1 MKYLVTYAS
10 KYGSTK
16 KYAQWIAEALSCDL
30 MDAGAVKPGTLA
42 QYDVLIHGGG
52 LYAGGFSGISVIT
65 KNYELL
71 SGKPVIL
78 FSCGLADPND
88 PENISHIEAGLAKV
102 LTPEMQKHIKQFHL
116 RGGIDYGRLGLTHKA
131 MMAMLRQSMLKKD
144 RENLRDEDRL
154 MLDTY
159 GQQVDFTDRSTITP
173 LVEYVLQLG

>member
-30 MDAGAVKPGTLA
+30 MDAGDVKPGMLA

-52 LYAGGFSGISVIT
+52 LYAGGLSGISVIT

-78 FSCGLADPND
+78 FSCGLADPNG
-88 PENISHIEAGLAKV
+88 PENVSHIEAGLAKV
-102 LTPEMQKHIKQFHL
+102 LTPEMQ
-116 RGGIDYGRLGLTHKA
+116 
-131 MMAMLRQSMLKKD
+131 
-144 RENLRDEDRL
+144 
-154 MLDTY
+154 
-159 GQQVDFTDRSTITP
+159 
-173 LVEYVLQLG
+173 